1 MFSFPKYVV
10 TELQCTKYL
19 TTMYHDL
26 CNNAIKK
33 HPFW

>member
-19 TTMYHDL
+19 TTICTTIFVTMQ
-26 CNNAIKK
+26 
-33 HPFW
+33 